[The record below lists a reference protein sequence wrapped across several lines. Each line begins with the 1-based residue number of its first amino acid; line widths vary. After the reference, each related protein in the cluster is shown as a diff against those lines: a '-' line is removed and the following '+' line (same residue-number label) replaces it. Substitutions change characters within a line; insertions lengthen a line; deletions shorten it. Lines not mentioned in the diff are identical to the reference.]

1 MLTLS
6 SPLSNCAM
14 YLTMSHVLMILE
26 TEGQP
31 AVSSSNIVVSCV
43 CVCVERSGGAG
54 CSG

>member
-1 MLTLS
+1 MLMLS

-31 AVSSSNIVVSCV
+31 AVSSSITSSSSSSSSSSNIVVV
-43 CVCVERSGGAG
+43 VVVI
-54 CSG
+54 